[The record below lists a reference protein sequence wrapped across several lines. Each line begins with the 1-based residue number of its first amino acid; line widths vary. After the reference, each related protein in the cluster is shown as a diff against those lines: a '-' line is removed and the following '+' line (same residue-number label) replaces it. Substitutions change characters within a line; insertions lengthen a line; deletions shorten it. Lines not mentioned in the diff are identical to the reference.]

1 MKKLINY
8 LFVSILVLLPF
19 CVSAK
24 GNVKII
30 DVKMLDKTDYT
41 EEVSKATYDG
51 LNINFNVKFNQEK
64 DNIRYQIT
72 IKNEDNEDYELTNTN
87 DFSASKYI

>member
-24 GNVKII
+24 GNVKIT

-51 LNINFNVKFNQEK
+51 LNINFMAVM
-64 DNIRYQIT
+64 
-72 IKNEDNEDYELTNTN
+72 
-87 DFSASKYI
+87 